1 MKYFTSLTFDK
12 TTCPRCNQQGNLV
25 INIYKSDNKTSHK
38 VLIRHINQKNP
49 RYCYLGTVTVP
60 HISETKKY
68 SDALLCVI
76 YLANVSGA
84 KKIEIS
90 DDEEIKLY
98 YPRYTIT
105 LKTINYDKLVEK
117 TIQYSMENLPE
128 TLSNIVNMLAEML
141 TSCYK

>member
-1 MKYFTSLTFDK
+1 M
-12 TTCPRCNQQGNLV
+12 
-25 INIYKSDNKTSHK
+25 
-38 VLIRHINQKNP
+38 
-49 RYCYLGTVTVP
+49 
-60 HISETKKY
+60 
-68 SDALLCVI
+68 CVI